1 MFKQF
6 CSILILVFMMG
17 CKVNKPIK
25 YKLKNI
31 EANSEK
37 SLSELVFDV
46 EYFLDKRNET
56 IDNMILFA
64 NPRNTKIDGV
74 NACVNSERHYKKSPV
89 TVQLVEALNKHL
101 IKRNTFKRALV
112 NKKDSAD
119 FYITASLFQFSS
131 KQVLSSA
138 AVVGAQFGLI
148 GALATANAKTYGKV
162 VIELRDIK
170 LFNRKHELLK
180 DIGKFRREYEGD
192 FHADAN
198 CWCAFDN
205 INAKLREY
213 NTEFINLIEKEIL
226 VKKNKS

>member
-1 MFKQF
+1 M
-6 CSILILVFMMG
+6 CVILMLVLLMG
-17 CKVNKPIK
+17 CKINKPIK

-31 EANSEK
+31 DINTEK
-37 SLSELVFDV
+37 NLAEVVFDI

-64 NPRNTKIDGV
+64 NPKNTKIDGI

-89 TVQLVEALNKHL
+89 TVQFVETLNKHL

-131 KQVLSSA
+131 KQVLSNA

-148 GALATANAKTYGKV
+148 GALATANTKSYGKI
-162 VIELRDIK
+162 VIELKDIK
-170 LFNRKHELLK
+170 LFNAKDELVK
-180 DIGKFRREYEGD
+180 DLGKFRKEYEGD

-198 CWCAFDN
+198 CWCAYDN
-205 INAKLREY
+205 INTKLKEY
-213 NTEFINLIEKEIL
+213 NSEFINLIEKEIL